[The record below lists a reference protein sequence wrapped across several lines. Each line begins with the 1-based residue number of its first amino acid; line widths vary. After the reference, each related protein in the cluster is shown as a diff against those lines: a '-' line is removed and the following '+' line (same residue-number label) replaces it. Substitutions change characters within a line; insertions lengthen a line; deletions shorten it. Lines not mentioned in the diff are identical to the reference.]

1 MKLALP
7 LVLLLGCT
15 EHGQTPPGGGDA
27 NNDGGGSGSGSGSGS
42 GGLVCNDDGAFE
54 PNDTIESAFVTP
66 VASQSQSFSAIAAI
80 CATSNDTD
88 HYKIDVGANSAVEVV
103 ASWESGSPVNV
114 SLLNAAG
121 SSVANGAPLGSTTM
135 RLCVSNLPAG
145 TFFASVFA
153 SAPNNY
159 RLSIQIVPSC

>member
-1 MKLALP
+1 MKLGPL

-27 NNDGGGSGSGSGSGS
+27 NDGSGSGSGSGS
-42 GGLVCNDDGAFE
+42 GGFVCNDDGAFE
-54 PNDTIESAFVTP
+54 PNDTIGSAFVTP
-66 VASQSQSFSAIAAI
+66 VATRSQSFSALAAI

-88 HYKIDVGANSAVEVV
+88 HYRLDVGANSAVEVV
-103 ASWESGSPVNV
+103 TSGERGSAVNV
-114 SLLNAAG
+114 SLLDATGTAI
-121 SSVANGAPLGSTTM
+121 ANGAPLDSTTM
-135 RLCVSNLPAG
+135 RLCVPNLPAG

-159 RLSIQIVPSC
+159 RLSIQIVPGC